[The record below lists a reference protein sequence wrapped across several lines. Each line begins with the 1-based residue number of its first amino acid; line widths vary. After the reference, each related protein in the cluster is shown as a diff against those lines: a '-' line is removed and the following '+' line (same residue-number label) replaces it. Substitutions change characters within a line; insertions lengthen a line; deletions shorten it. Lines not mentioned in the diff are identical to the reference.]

1 MSERRAHAG
10 PGRPGGKDFRKPF
23 RGDAADCIDRNRDR
37 LTDRFEEGET
47 ARREAGF
54 TGGLID
60 ISRDEIACAKGD
72 GVHGLIDSMYRST
85 ERGAAFQEG
94 GLLLFDLSQ
103 QGKREMQAL
112 TGEFLCRARKEVENQ
127 RYGRKQ
133 CTDAPCE
140 SKVIRLSHILLAEQN
155 GARMLRCDALQI
167 GQKGGIGICFAVKQ
181 MAIAHNDDP
190 GEIHGSALH
199 AVHIVIPAEDGLFA
213 EDADAVG
220 RGDEGV
226 VFLGLW
232 ELDAE
237 L

>member
-10 PGRPGGKDFRKPF
+10 PGRPGGKDFWKPF

-54 TGGLID
+54 TGSLID

-72 GVHGLIDSMYRST
+72 GAHGLIDSMYRST

-112 TGEFLCRARKEVENQ
+112 TGEFLCRARKGVENQ

-140 SKVIRLSHILLAEQN
+140 GKVIRLSHILFAEQE
-155 GARMLRCDALQI
+155 GVRSHCRYALQI
-167 GQKGGIGICFAVKQ
+167 GQKGGFGFRLAVKQ
-181 MAIAHNDDP
+181 MAVTHDDDP

-199 AVHIVIPAEDGLFA
+199 AVHVVIPAEDGLFA

-220 RGDEGV
+220 RSYKRV
-226 VFLGLW
+226 IFLGLW

>member
-1 MSERRAHAG
+1 
-10 PGRPGGKDFRKPF
+10 
-23 RGDAADCIDRNRDR
+23 
-37 LTDRFEEGET
+37 
-47 ARREAGF
+47 
-54 TGGLID
+54 
-60 ISRDEIACAKGD
+60 
-72 GVHGLIDSMYRST
+72 MYRST

-112 TGEFLCRARKEVENQ
+112 TGELLCCARKGVENQ

-133 CTDAPCE
+133 RADTPCE
-140 SKVIRLSHILLAEQN
+140 GKVIRLCHILFAEQN
-155 GARMLRCDALQI
+155 SARLCGCDALQI
-167 GQKGGIGICFAVKQ
+167 GQKGGLGICFAVKQ
-181 MAIAHNDDP
+181 MAVAHNDDP

-226 VFLGLW
+226 IFLGLW